1 MKKVGGNMKKLRTG
15 LEKRIEFVDKEKN
28 IVTQLVVRVIT
39 RLKDLK
45 TNKEIIFLN
54 YDDENENRY
63 KTQFIGKLGKVVEE
77 LSSKKFDGAF
87 KEKDIDKYAILT
99 DLYID
104 NFVKIIFLDDNTPKI
119 KLNEEL
125 LEKSPFRIE
134 YDVEF
139 HKLVGN
145 YYVAENEIEEDK
157 IISEKEFISEL
168 NKIDC
173 ETVREQKKDI
183 YNLYYFESEIETD
196 IK

>member
-1 MKKVGGNMKKLRTG
+1 MKKLRTG

-28 IVTQLVVRVIT
+28 IVTQLVMRVIT
-39 RLKDLK
+39 KLKDLK

-63 KTQFIGKLGKVVEE
+63 KTQFIGKLGKMVKEISE
-77 LSSKKFDGAF
+77 KNFGSDF
-87 KEKDIDKYAILT
+87 KENEKDKYAILT

-104 NFVKIIFLDDNTPKI
+104 DFVRIVILDDNTPKI
-119 KLNEEL
+119 ELNKEL
-125 LEKSPFRIE
+125 LKIFPFRIE

-145 YYVAENEIEEDK
+145 YYVTENEIQEDK

>member
-1 MKKVGGNMKKLRTG
+1 MKKLRTG

-28 IVTQLVVRVIT
+28 IVTQLVMRVIT
-39 RLKDLK
+39 KLKDLK

-63 KTQFIGKLGKVVEE
+63 KTQFIGKLGKMVKEISE
-77 LSSKKFDGAF
+77 KNFGSDF
-87 KEKDIDKYAILT
+87 KENEKDKYAILT

-104 NFVKIIFLDDNTPKI
+104 DFVRIVILDDNTPKI
-119 KLNEEL
+119 ELNKEL
-125 LEKSPFRIE
+125 LKIFPFRIE

-139 HKLVGN
+139 HKLVEN
-145 YYVAENEIEEDK
+145 YYVTENEIQEDK

>member
-1 MKKVGGNMKKLRTG
+1 MKKLRTG